1 MAPAAGLG
9 IFFQMK
15 GLIVLLALALTV
27 FTACDRSG
35 DQAGPPSPSA
45 HNRPSGASPPQ
56 SPATS
61 TGQKP
66 SSPATPSLALS
77 TPATQGAT
85 CKNQRSIPTER
96 NLFRPGSLR
105 GDVTGDGA
113 ADVVRIAVDPGGPA
127 DCSAFVVVESS
138 SGAVAAAIPQWEPTP
153 ALPAPHL
160 NSLVRIDAAAGDEIV
175 IDVTAGAST
184 QFEGVYTY
192 SEGRVLPLAV
202 TGIPFT
208 GLFPYGGSVGHL
220 DGQACTSGMVVVS
233 SALVTGPTGLRYAVV
248 RRFFRPGD
256 GELLYAAGR
265 TQHLSLRSAALSTLP
280 EFSDG
285 PFAGC

>member
-1 MAPAAGLG
+1 VAPAAGLG

-15 GLIVLLALALTV
+15 GLIALLMIALTL
-27 FTACDRSG
+27 FPACDRSG
-35 DQAGPPSPSA
+35 DRPGGPATSSA
-45 HNRPSGASPPQ
+45 HNRRSGPQ
-56 SPATS
+56 TPATPAVRE
-61 TGQKP
+61 P
-66 SSPATPSLALS
+66 SSPATPSL
-77 TPATQGAT
+77 TPATPAQGAT
-85 CKNQRSIPTER
+85 CKNQRSIPRER
-96 NLFRPGSLR
+96 NLIRPGSLR

-113 ADVVRIAVDPGGPA
+113 ADIVRIAVDPRGRAG
-127 DCSAFVVVESS
+127 CRAFVVVETS
-138 SGAVAAAIPQWEPTP
+138 SGPVAAAIPQWEPTP

-160 NSLVRIDAAAGDEIV
+160 NSLVRIDAAAGDEVV

-192 SEGRVLPLAV
+192 SGGRVQPLAV

-233 SALVTGPTGLRYAVV
+233 SALVTGPSGLRYAVV

-256 GELLYAAGR
+256 GGLLYAPNL
-265 TQHLSLRSAALSTLP
+265 TQHLFLRSTALSALP
-280 EFSDG
+280 EFAGG